1 MRKRKLKKK
10 KNTTSVKSVVFKSV
24 HRTRS
29 RMMKIMRSK
38 GIGVLIP
45 GGDRL
50 APTVAERRPLV
61 SGEDRLVRT
70 EPGGEIAPTSG
81 L

>member
-38 GIGVLIP
+38 GIG
-45 GGDRL
+45 
-50 APTVAERRPLV
+50 ALV